1 MTGLLSAIRGHARAG
16 RRNVA
21 FDDGHF
27 PLAWAETG
35 HSVAS
40 TASEIGRLQLSN
52 PVGLLLDHSTASAI
66 LLLAFMEAGVPVIP
80 LPPYFSETQRT
91 AALDQ
96 AGAIGLV
103 NNCELAGYRVRFA
116 LQPYQADPVRLPDNT
131 AVISFSS
138 GSTAEPK
145 GVCLSAAHL
154 ESVATA
160 VCDHLGREMAGRHL
174 PVLPFGI
181 LLEQVAGLF
190 ASLIAGGTYLPLSA
204 RRVGLANPLKPEG
217 WDLLDAV
224 ARTQASSLILVPEYL
239 ATLVTAME
247 ATEARLPHLNLVAVG
262 GASIAADLLARAEA
276 VGLPLRQGYGMT
288 EAGSVISL
296 EDGTSPSIGSV
307 GASIGAHR
315 LMLADDGEIIIE
327 GPLFLGLIG
336 KPRDPGPFAT
346 GDLGRI
352 DEQGRLWIEGRKSNL
367 IVSSFGRNISP
378 EWIEGL
384 LVAQPQIAQAMVRGD
399 GEATLEALLVPSGPG
414 ADVRSALDRVNAGL
428 PPYANIAR
436 CQVVPPFTP
445 ANGQL
450 TGNARL
456 RRDAINMAYPR
467 ETRVDRFFERLVAE
481 TREEQGRFAMTPQL
495 IAGLT
500 GQISRADY
508 IAYLTQAFHHVRHT
522 VPLMVEARAELA
534 KRGNQTLVEALDDY
548 VLEEMGHEDWILDD
562 IRAAGGNAAAV
573 VLSEPSTAT
582 KAMVDHAYKVIRSG
596 NPAAFFGMVFVL
608 EGTSVA
614 MASNGAAAVQ
624 RRLGL
629 PKSAFRYLYSHGS
642 LDQDHM
648 KFFER
653 LMNRIED
660 PADQAAIIA
669 MAKDM
674 FRLFGGMFAAIEL
687 EGARNAA

>member
-1 MTGLLSAIRGHARAG
+1 VTGLLSAIRGHARAG

-217 WDLLDAV
+217 RDLLDAV
-224 ARTQASSLILVPEYL
+224 ARTQAS
-239 ATLVTAME
+239 
-247 ATEARLPHLNLVAVG
+247 
-262 GASIAADLLARAEA
+262 
-276 VGLPLRQGYGMT
+276 
-288 EAGSVISL
+288 
-296 EDGTSPSIGSV
+296 
-307 GASIGAHR
+307 
-315 LMLADDGEIIIE
+315 
-327 GPLFLGLIG
+327 
-336 KPRDPGPFAT
+336 
-346 GDLGRI
+346 
-352 DEQGRLWIEGRKSNL
+352 
-367 IVSSFGRNISP
+367 
-378 EWIEGL
+378 
-384 LVAQPQIAQAMVRGD
+384 
-399 GEATLEALLVPSGPG
+399 
-414 ADVRSALDRVNAGL
+414 
-428 PPYANIAR
+428 
-436 CQVVPPFTP
+436 
-445 ANGQL
+445 
-450 TGNARL
+450 
-456 RRDAINMAYPR
+456 
-467 ETRVDRFFERLVAE
+467 
-481 TREEQGRFAMTPQL
+481 
-495 IAGLT
+495 
-500 GQISRADY
+500 
-508 IAYLTQAFHHVRHT
+508 
-522 VPLMVEARAELA
+522 
-534 KRGNQTLVEALDDY
+534 
-548 VLEEMGHEDWILDD
+548 
-562 IRAAGGNAAAV
+562 
-573 VLSEPSTAT
+573 
-582 KAMVDHAYKVIRSG
+582 
-596 NPAAFFGMVFVL
+596 
-608 EGTSVA
+608 
-614 MASNGAAAVQ
+614 
-624 RRLGL
+624 
-629 PKSAFRYLYSHGS
+629 
-642 LDQDHM
+642 
-648 KFFER
+648 
-653 LMNRIED
+653 
-660 PADQAAIIA
+660 
-669 MAKDM
+669 
-674 FRLFGGMFAAIEL
+674 
-687 EGARNAA
+687 